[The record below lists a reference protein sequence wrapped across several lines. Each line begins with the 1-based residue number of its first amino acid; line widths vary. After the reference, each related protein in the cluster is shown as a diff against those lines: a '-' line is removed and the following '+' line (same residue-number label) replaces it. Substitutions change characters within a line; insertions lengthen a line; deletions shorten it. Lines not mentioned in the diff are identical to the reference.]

1 MRNKV
6 IVSLIFVLTNIAL
19 IGCTEPTLLVEQIRN
34 QNNCTLLR
42 GDKVKIIDGLI
53 VRKSDKALMGEI
65 FKYSNSHIKVFDD
78 MNESKILEVKKY
90 SKEGKGLIAIHW
102 DANNILLAC
111 GTD

>member
-1 MRNKV
+1 M
-6 IVSLIFVLTNIAL
+6 S
-19 IGCTEPTLLVEQIRN
+19 
-34 QNNCTLLR
+34 

-53 VRKSDKALMGEI
+53 VRNSDKALMGEI
-65 FKYSNSHIKVFDD
+65 FKYSSSQIKIFDD
-78 MNESKILEVKKY
+78 KNEFRIFEVKKY